1 MLEELLKRPII
12 PVIVIDDP
20 EAAVP
25 LAGALLEGGIDV
37 IEITFRTA
45 AAAESITRI
54 RTALPDMLVG
64 AGTVLTAEQADRAID
79 AGAGFGLAPGFNSE
93 VVVHF
98 NGRGGHFIPG
108 VMTPSDI
115 ERALDVDCTLMKFFP
130 AGPAGG
136 IPMLQALAGPYAGH
150 GVRFCPTGGIT
161 PANMADYLALDIVFA
176 VGGSWLATK
185 EQIADRDWSSITRQ
199 ARDAV
204 SRCL

>member
-1 MLEELLKRPII
+1 M
-12 PVIVIDDP
+12 DDP

-25 LAGALLEGGIDV
+25 LAGALLEGGIDA

-136 IPMLQALAGPYAGH
+136 IPMLKALAGPLRRPRRAVLSDRRHHTREHGRLSRTRYRICGRRLLVGH
-150 GVRFCPTGGIT
+150 QGTDRRSGLVVYHT
-161 PANMADYLALDIVFA
+161 PDEGCSISLPMTTDLQV
-176 VGGSWLATK
+176 VGN
-185 EQIADRDWSSITRQ
+185 R
-199 ARDAV
+199 
-204 SRCL
+204 